1 MTCRI
6 DRRLI
11 DEGLVELCIS
21 GQVTGDD
28 VDILRVAIDQERQ
41 LLAIDLNEVDLVDG
55 SAVNVLAISEADGI
69 ELRNCPPYIRE
80 WVDQERARW

>member
-11 DEGLVELCIS
+11 DEGLVELRIS

-28 VDILRVAIDQERQ
+28 GDILRVAIDQERQ